1 MLFVFSV
8 LDVQLVVSSQMFV
21 SSKHDVASG
30 LRERG
35 SSLTCTLLLVCPSVA
50 SNSDSQWRVRL
61 AGHQFSRL
69 AVLVSS
75 LVFHVSQ
82 LQMESAIDDVIDCG
96 PAE

>member
-8 LDVQLVVSSQMFV
+8 LDVQLVVSSQVFV

-30 LRERG
+30 LRECG
-35 SSLTCTLLLVCPSVA
+35 SSRTCTLLLVCPSVA
-50 SNSDSQWRVRL
+50 SNS
-61 AGHQFSRL
+61 AGHRFSRL

-82 LQMESAIDDVIDCG
+82 H
-96 PAE
+96 

>member
-50 SNSDSQWRVRL
+50 SNSDSQ
-61 AGHQFSRL
+61 
-69 AVLVSS
+69 
-75 LVFHVSQ
+75 
-82 LQMESAIDDVIDCG
+82 
-96 PAE
+96 